1 MLLWVEKYR
10 PESLS
15 DLVGNPRTIGRL
27 GEWVREFKEGN
38 AKKKALLLY
47 GPPGSG
53 KTSAGYALSRELGY
67 DLVETN
73 ASDVRTRD
81 KVERVV
87 GFAASLASLDPK
99 SEGKIILVDEVDG
112 IHGRSDYGGVGAVK
126 NIIKVAK
133 EPVILLANDPWGL
146 PADFRAQCE
155 LLEFKR
161 IDRRAVLKV
170 LKKIAKEES
179 VEADEK
185 ALSIISSNAN
195 GDLRSAINDLQSL
208 GQGGR
213 IGVSDLSSL
222 FMRDSDLSVFKA
234 LAQIFKT
241 DSCDRAREAMF
252 ESDEDPETLFN
263 WIAENV
269 PLEYEDPADLAQA
282 YHYLS
287 RADIFLGRIKKRQ
300 DWRLLG
306 YASDLMSCGV
316 AVSKKRRYNKFVR
329 YKYPQRFAMLAR
341 TRARRNL
348 IADIASKISKKCHVS
363 TKVAAKE
370 FLPMLQNLFKDVGRA
385 ASLSSYF
392 GFDQKDIE
400 FFEPDSAKKIHEIA
414 EKISA
419 ERITPKTHQT
429 SLF

>member
-15 DLVGNPRTIGRL
+15 DLAGNTRTVSRL
-27 GEWVREFKEGN
+27 REWVKEFKEKKT
-38 AKKKALLLY
+38 KKKALLLY

-73 ASDVRTRD
+73 ASDARTKD

-87 GFAASLASLDPK
+87 GFAANLASLDPK
-99 SEGKIILVDEVDG
+99 SEGRIILVDEVDG
-112 IHGRSDYGGVGAVK
+112 IHGRSDYGGVSAVK
-126 NIIKVAK
+126 NIIKGAK

-155 LLEFKR
+155 VLEFKR
-161 IDRRAVLKV
+161 IDRRTILKV
-170 LKKIAKEES
+170 LKHIAEMEGIKS
-179 VEADEK
+179 DEK

-208 GQGGR
+208 GQGGT
-213 IGVSDLSSL
+213 IEVGDVSSL
-222 FMRDSDLSVFKA
+222 FMRDSELSVFKA

-252 ESDEDPETLFN
+252 ESEEDPETLLN
-263 WIAENV
+263 WLVENV
-269 PLEYEDPADLAQA
+269 PLEYEDPADLARA
-282 YHYLS
+282 YSYLS

-316 AVSKKRRYNKFVR
+316 AVSKKRRYQKFVR

-370 FLPMLQNLFKDVGRA
+370 FVPMLQNLFKDVGRA

-400 FFEPDSAKKIHEIA
+400 FFEPDSAKRIHEISQ
-414 EKISA
+414 KISA